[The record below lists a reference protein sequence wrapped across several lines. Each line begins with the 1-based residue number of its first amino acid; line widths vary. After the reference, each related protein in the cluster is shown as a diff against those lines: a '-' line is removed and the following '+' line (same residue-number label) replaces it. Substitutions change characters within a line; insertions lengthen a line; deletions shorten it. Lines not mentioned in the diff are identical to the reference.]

1 MKIYLEQVEIVQA
14 LQQYISE
21 QGINLT
27 GKQVD
32 VSFTAGRKDAG
43 LTAAVDIPDA
53 AKANPA
59 LIAIKRTSP
68 ATEDGPKELKA
79 EPEEEVLAVEE
90 GQEELDPVPAKTTSL
105 FS

>member
-21 QGINLT
+21 QGINLA

-43 LTAAVDIPDA
+43 LTAEVDIQDA
-53 AKANPA
+53 AKANLA
-59 LIAIKRTSP
+59 RIAIKRTSP

-79 EPEEEVLAVEE
+79 EPEDGVLTVEDQAE
-90 GQEELDPVPAKTTSL
+90 GDPTPAKTTSL

>member
-1 MKIYLEQVEIVQA
+1 MNRVA
-14 LQQYISE
+14 
-21 QGINLT
+21 

-43 LTAAVDIPDA
+43 LTAEVDIQDA
-53 AKANPA
+53 AKANLA
-59 LIAIKRTSP
+59 RIAIKRTSP

-79 EPEEEVLAVEE
+79 EPEDEVLTVEDQAE
-90 GQEELDPVPAKTTSL
+90 GDPTPAKTTSL

>member
-21 QGINLT
+21 QGINLA

-43 LTAAVDIPDA
+43 LTAEVDIQDA
-53 AKANPA
+53 AKTN
-59 LIAIKRTSP
+59 LVSIAIKRTVP

-79 EPEEEVLAVEE
+79 EPEEEVLAVEG

>member
-21 QGINLT
+21 QGINLA

-43 LTAAVDIPDA
+43 LTAEVDIQDA
-53 AKANPA
+53 AKANLA
-59 LIAIKRTSP
+59 RIAIKRTSP

>member
-1 MKIYLEQVEIVQA
+1 MKIYLEQIEIVQA

-21 QGINLT
+21 QGINLA

-43 LTAAVDIPDA
+43 LTAEVDIQDA
-53 AKANPA
+53 AKANLA
-59 LIAIKRTSP
+59 RIAIKRTSP
-68 ATEDGPKELKA
+68 TTEDGPKELKV

-90 GQEELDPVPAKTTSL
+90 VQEELDPVPAKTASL

>member
-1 MKIYLEQVEIVQA
+1 MKIYLEQIEIVQA

-21 QGINLT
+21 QGINLA

-43 LTAAVDIPDA
+43 LTAEVDIQDA
-53 AKANPA
+53 AKANLA
-59 LIAIKRTSP
+59 RIAIKRTSP
-68 ATEDGPKELKA
+68 TTEDGPKELKA
-79 EPEEEVLAVEE
+79 EPEDEVLTVEDQAE
-90 GQEELDPVPAKTTSL
+90 GDPTPAKTTSL